1 MNRPIAKP
9 TQLPPAP
16 NQPTKTQTPSHLNGF
31 AIDVASRQVSQ
42 DEIRASVWSEDRS
55 SRPTRNSIRARS
67 EDRQSQASDV
77 TWIPPVR
84 SHRAD
89 TKNGRPG
96 VNPPKVEGVF
106 KVIIDGA
113 IPRQAAPGDA
123 TSPSLEVP
131 IPNYKLGTPRFSTQG
146 TAFLHS
152 SIYGSNSA
160 LEDSLFPAPP
170 GLEHRSVLSRRHS
183 HTSPQPFTV
192 RIAPSVEN
200 KAPLVTSTPTFHR
213 SADPITASLYDYIAA
228 HPNDLSIVRYGSS
241 TRDITAA
248 TPARIVAQITSPDFV
263 DYELISD
270 FFLTVR
276 SYLSTHDLAAYLLAR
291 FEWAIDRPND
301 DGQVIRV
308 RVFAALRHWILN
320 YFPYDF
326 VTDRDLRVKFCDR
339 LNAMSKNARDRTNGP
354 SDMKLILDL
363 KKCWNGRCALF
374 WDPPIVGTD
383 NKTDLEINPGGIAGS
398 RDSRLTHP
406 SQLRPKPSDPPPP
419 PPPPPAEPDNTTL
432 SKTAALNSWL
442 DGTIDQVANSSANH
456 ERQSSATTTHTL
468 PTSPISEQSIQ
479 AMSCTLPGKGLKRF
493 LVHSGPS
500 MSAHPVTQ
508 VPVMRRVCP
517 AAPSA
522 TSNEPKPQAKP
533 PPNRSGSFSDAV
545 RDRRASLPSM
555 NTVSADQSAIPS
567 PYPGSLVRGNMLP
580 PGLPYIDGFAPSSP
594 TEELFGSEDSDS
606 DSDRTEVEYGSDEM
620 NRSPHLGPGVKA
632 FLGNIRRAL
641 SSKQYPGLPP
651 GVTSHHIST
660 PNLGSKGLKSSKSR
674 FLKQDASKQTT
685 DHSNKEMRID
695 FLCADVTAMFQRAL
709 LLESAG
715 ARKDAGLTGPISGGG
730 QRDHPSIE
738 AKVLSTQSA
747 LPPKQR
753 NPSQTTYG
761 SRSIVIFNETGEHPP
776 VPQVPLKYSEV
787 PSGHRHEDVQEVNL
801 MLGQVSAEEPL
812 ERRLGPDG
820 HVLSQQELQNNKTNS
835 LSARDTGHAALN
847 STVQSNPLERGA
859 SADKTNL
866 VRNKSYRSSNT
877 DSRSL
882 RKFASYQSGMTR
894 RIADNTITTRLE
906 DNSAYR
912 ASKTANAPPQQR
924 MLRRR
929 PGGDLRANENVHDLE
944 PLPRPKSTGSIA
956 TFSESARGSELFARQ
971 PLKSSWDKNSQKIG
985 SEAQNGLAQ
994 SVVRRIPSLVR
1005 TLSQPALRPSFEAA
1019 VKEFAQIPDD
1029 EGGDI
1034 EATILKLEGKYRK
1047 QRAEATKPE
1056 VVVQP
1061 VQEPPTDSLSE
1072 AVQQIARDGTTKDD
1086 QGPDAEANLS
1096 VTAPTRLHGTP
1107 HRDNMTL
1114 SVYAESEESYDST
1127 PLLARSSS
1135 QKPKK
1140 VIPSKQS
1147 DEVSK
1152 PRPLFSREQS
1162 YEDSKSNDTELLD
1175 PKDAE
1180 DENMRRSRYV
1190 SSIPTTTDSFL
1201 LDEDEFLS
1209 DLSSELSFA
1218 TVHPDDRPQEE
1229 PYGSTP
1235 NIGLRDTE
1243 APATLSST
1251 HPPSPPMTSD
1261 KPLPQFQNF
1270 DPTQYQRKPP
1280 TPDPSPVSRIKGATP
1295 NNASNSPFEKGPL
1308 PIQIS
1313 EFPPSQHL
1321 PFILCYDAQTLAQ
1334 QFTLVEKDALSE
1346 VSWQDLVN
1354 MRWHH
1359 TSPST
1364 LNWVEY
1370 LQTQDPT
1377 GIELVTARFNI
1388 IVKWCL
1394 SEIILTQNL
1403 GERALVILK
1412 FIHIARQCRK
1422 IHNYAT
1428 MFQLTIA
1435 LTSVDCSRLT
1445 RTWALIPQAEK
1456 RAVTE
1461 MERLVSPVRNFAR
1474 LREEMEI
1481 SGCEEEDGKDGE
1493 GGKGGGDG
1501 GGGGGVVPVIGM
1513 SSFFDPCLR
1522 VRDKF
1527 PLGEYKITNNSVFP
1541 LQRYTSTI

>member
-1 MNRPIAKP
+1 MNRPVAKP
-9 TQLPPAP
+9 TQLPLAS
-16 NQPTKTQTPSHLNGF
+16 NQPTTTLTPLQLNGL
-31 AIDVASRQVSQ
+31 APDVSPRQASQ
-42 DEIRASVWSEDRS
+42 DEIRASVWSEDQS
-55 SRPTRNSIRARS
+55 SRPARNSGRARS
-67 EDRQSQASDV
+67 EDRQSQASDA

-84 SHRAD
+84 SKRAD
-89 TKNGRPG
+89 TKNRRPG
-96 VNPPKVEGVF
+96 ATSPKVEGVF
-106 KVIIDGA
+106 KVVIDGA
-113 IPRQAAPGDA
+113 TPRQAAPGDA

-152 SIYGSNSA
+152 SIYGSTAA

-170 GLEHRSVLSRRHS
+170 GLEQRSVLSRRHS

-200 KAPLVTSTPTFHR
+200 KAPLATSTPTFHR
-213 SADPITASLYDYIAA
+213 NDDPITASLYDHIAA
-228 HPNDLSIVRYGSS
+228 HPNDLSIVRYGNSA
-241 TRDITAA
+241 RDITAA

-326 VTDRDLRVKFCDR
+326 VADRDLRVKFCDR
-339 LNAMSKNARDRTNGP
+339 LNAMSKNARDRINGP

-374 WDPPIVGTD
+374 WDPPIVGTGT
-383 NKTDLEINPGGIAGS
+383 KTDLEINPGGIAGS

-406 SQLRPKPSDPPPP
+406 SQLRPKPSDLS
-419 PPPPPAEPDNTTL
+419 PPPAVPDNAAL
-432 SKTAALNSWL
+432 SKTAALNNWL
-442 DGTIDQVANSSANH
+442 DGTIDQVANGSTNH
-456 ERQSSATTTHTL
+456 ERQASATTTHTL

-479 AMSCTLPGKGLKRF
+479 AMSCTLPGKGLKKF
-493 LVHSGPS
+493 LVHSDPS

-508 VPVMRRVCP
+508 VPAIRRVCP

-522 TSNEPKPQAKP
+522 ASNEPKHYAEP

-555 NTVSADQSAIPS
+555 NTITADQSAIPS

-594 TEELFGSEDSDS
+594 TEELFESEDSDS

-651 GVTSHHIST
+651 GTTSHHIST
-660 PNLGSKGLKSSKSR
+660 TNLGSKGLKSSKSR
-674 FLKQDASKQTT
+674 FLKQDASKQTA

-715 ARKDAGLTGPISGGG
+715 ARKNAGLGGPIRGGE
-730 QRDHPSIE
+730 RDHPSIE

-787 PSGHRHEDVQEVNL
+787 PSGPQHEDAQAVNL
-801 MLGQVSAEEPL
+801 MLGEVSAEVPL
-812 ERRLGPDG
+812 ERRHDLDG
-820 HVLSQQELQNNKTNS
+820 HVLPQQELQNRENKS
-835 LSARDTGHAALN
+835 LNCKGTGHGAAN
-847 STVQSNPLERGA
+847 STVKSNPLERGV
-859 SADKTNL
+859 SADRTNL
-866 VRNKSYRSSNT
+866 VRNKSYRASNN

-894 RIADNTITTRLE
+894 RVADNTITTRLE
-906 DNSAYR
+906 DNSPYR

-944 PLPRPKSTGSIA
+944 PLPRPKSTGSIT

-971 PLKSSWDKNSQKIG
+971 PLKSSWDKTSQKIG
-985 SEAQNGLAQ
+985 SEVQNGLAQ
-994 SVVRRIPSLVR
+994 TVVRRIPSLVR

-1034 EATILKLEGKYRK
+1034 EATILKLEGRYRK
-1047 QRAEATKPE
+1047 QRAEAAKPE

-1061 VQEPPTDSLSE
+1061 AQEPPIDNSSE
-1072 AVQQIARDGTTKDD
+1072 VAQQMRADETAKDD
-1086 QGPDAEANLS
+1086 QDPDAETNLS
-1096 VTAPTRLHGTP
+1096 VTGPTRSHGTP

-1127 PLLARSSS
+1127 PLLERSSS

-1140 VIPSKQS
+1140 AIPSKQS

-1162 YEDSKSNDTELLD
+1162 YEDPEPNDPDLLD
-1175 PKDAE
+1175 PKYAE
-1180 DENMRRSRYV
+1180 DENMRRSKYV

-1229 PYGSTP
+1229 PYGSKSNMGPEGTQ
-1235 NIGLRDTE
+1235 

-1251 HPPSPPMTSD
+1251 HPPSPPMTSE
-1261 KPLPQFQNF
+1261 KPLPQFQSF

-1295 NNASNSPFEKGPL
+1295 NNASNSSLEKGPL
-1308 PIQIS
+1308 PTQIS

-1412 FIHIARQCRK
+1412 FIHIAKQCRK

-1435 LTSVDCSRLT
+1435 LTSVDCSRLSK
-1445 RTWALIPQAEK
+1445 TWALIPQAEK
-1456 RAVTE
+1456 RAVAE

-1474 LREEMEI
+1474 LREEMEV
-1481 SGCEEEDGKDGE
+1481 SGCEDEDSIKDGE
-1493 GGKGGGDG
+1493 GGRGGGKG

-1513 SSFFDPCLR
+1513 SSFLDLYLR
-1522 VRDKF
+1522 LWAR
-1527 PLGEYKITNNSVFP
+1527 LGEYMFC
-1541 LQRYTSTI
+1541 